1 MKKLKSIPFSKI
13 PVKSQLYQDYI
24 AGNPKLS
31 KFYSGY
37 HRNEDD
43 FHRITKSVVKHD
55 YNRLHLAE
63 VLRGINEKFGITP
76 AIEANLELLKH
87 DQTVTVITG
96 QQAGIYTGPLYTI
109 LKAITTIKAATHL
122 SKMLNRPVVP
132 LFWME
137 SSDHDLG
144 EVNHIYFPGLQ
155 GPVNHVYGKDENPKQ
170 QSVGSINLMKDF
182 IQFSDKIKKN
192 LPQNDFYDAVTRL
205 MDETYYPG
213 TTFGDAFGK
222 MMSRLLGRFGLIM
235 VDAENVDLKR
245 LAAPIIVRKLQDRG
259 RMNELLI
266 EQSEELEREDYQR
279 QIQVRTELLNLFI
292 LKDNNRVPLSVLGDV
307 LANGESNA
315 IFESREL
322 VQIASENP
330 ERFSPKVAFR
340 PIVQDFLFPTI
351 AYIGGPSELAYFAQL
366 KKVYEFFEIQMP
378 IIWPRTSASLFDAKI
393 QRHIIKIGITHE
405 DVFRNPDDV
414 VKEIT
419 NRHFDFDIERVFAT
433 ADEKL
438 DDIFVW
444 LRDALIDLDPTLAG
458 QLQNPEKKML
468 YQLNHIKARTHQT
481 LQSKQ
486 KNLTTSYYTV
496 RNQIFPNKKLQERV
510 YNVLY
515 YLSRYGFWLM
525 DFMMEELDIEDD
537 CHQILEIPS

>member
-1 MKKLKSIPFSKI
+1 MNSIPFSKI
-13 PVKSQLYQDYI
+13 PVKSQLYKDYI

-37 HRNEDD
+37 HRNEAD
-43 FHRITKSVVKHD
+43 FKRIAGSVVNHD
-55 YNRLHLAE
+55 YNRPQLVE
-63 VLRGINEKFGITP
+63 VLRGTNDKYGLTP
-76 AIEANLELLKH
+76 AIEANLELLKYEK
-87 DQTVTVITG
+87 TVTVITG
-96 QQAGIYTGPLYTI
+96 QQAGIYTGPLYTL

-122 SKMLNRPVVP
+122 SKMLDRPVVP

-137 SSDHDLG
+137 SSDHDLA
-144 EVNHIYFPGLQ
+144 EVNHIYFPGPQ
-155 GPVNHVYGKDENPKQ
+155 GPVNHVYGKDDNPKQ
-170 QSVGSINLMKDF
+170 QSVGSISLMKDF

-192 LPQNDFYDAVTRL
+192 LPRNDFYDAVTRL

-213 TTFGDAFGK
+213 ATFSEAFGQ
-222 MMSRLLGRFGLIM
+222 MMSRLLGRFGLIL

-340 PIVQDFLFPTI
+340 PIVQDFLFPTV

-378 IIWPRTSASLFDAKI
+378 IIWPRISASLIDAKI
-393 QRHIIKIGITHE
+393 QRHVLKTGITHE
-405 DVFRNPDDV
+405 DIFREPDQV
-414 VKEIT
+414 VKAIL
-419 NRHFDFDIERVFAT
+419 NRHFDFDTEGTFTEANRRLEGIFEW
-433 ADEKL
+433 L
-438 DDIFVW
+438 GDI
-444 LRDALIDLDPTLAG
+444 LTDLDPSMAE
-458 QLQNPEKKML
+458 QLQNPENKMK
-468 YQLNHIKARTHQT
+468 YQLNHIKDRTLKT

-486 KNLTTSYYTV
+486 KNLITSYHTV
-496 RNQIFPNKKLQERV
+496 RNQIFPNNKLQERV

-537 CHQILEIPS
+537 CHQMLEIPS